1 MLHLLFLQVGPLKNI
16 RRAECSN
23 STPTRFPSTCLKK
36 QKKGS
41 IEGNDL
47 RKEIVSPLVLN
58 ANVLDWLLDHPE
70 LIPEEWKDFYIFF
83 WGTIY
88 RYSEDSFSVRYLCW
102 SNSKWCWFLGWS
114 GRGFES
120 KHPAMIICD

>member
-70 LIPEEWKDFYIFF
+70 LIPEEWKRKYIFF

-88 RYSEDSFSVRYLCW
+88 RGSDDNLYVRYLIW
-102 SNSKWCWFLGWS
+102 DGAMWDWRRRWLGDDFAS
-114 GRGFES
+114 SDF
-120 KHPAMIICD
+120 PAALAS